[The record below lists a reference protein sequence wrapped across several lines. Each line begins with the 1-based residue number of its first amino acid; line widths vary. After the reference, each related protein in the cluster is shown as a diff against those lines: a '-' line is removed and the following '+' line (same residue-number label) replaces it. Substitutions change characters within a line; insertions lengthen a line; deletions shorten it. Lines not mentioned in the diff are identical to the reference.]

1 MTDALATA
9 FMLLSDECIEQLCER
24 SPGLEAWIVED
35 ATAPDVDDRVR
46 HYGGCARLGRVASG
60 FSRKDA

>member
-1 MTDALATA
+1 VTDALATA

-35 ATAPDVDDRVR
+35 ATAPYVDDRVR
-46 HYGGCARLGRVASG
+46 HYGVNLSNVASG

>member
-9 FMLLSDECIEQLCER
+9 FMLLSDEYIEQLCER

-35 ATAPDVDDRVR
+35 APATSMIGCVITGWRWLPTLPPE
-46 HYGGCARLGRVASG
+46 GGAR
-60 FSRKDA
+60 